1 MLRGDSIWRTILATV
16 LTVAYLVMSVAS
28 ATHGLFHLAE
38 QAAASAH
45 ASSAA
50 TGKATGKASTKTSA
64 NEIAGKR
71 AERGLPSDSKESH
84 CFFCV
89 HGPTV
94 LLLVTV
100 LAIIGVLRHHRPAT
114 RFVRRRRILPPTLAV
129 ISLRAPPALA

>member
-1 MLRGDSIWRTILATV
+1 MMLRGDSIWRTILATV

-50 TGKATGKASTKTSA
+50 ATGKASTKTSA

-100 LAIIGVLRHHRPAT
+100 LAIIGMFRHHRPAT

-129 ISLRAPPALA
+129 VSLRAPPALA